1 MTVALGVRIELYSN
15 DKLHTAYLREDLQAA
30 AAPRA
35 GEFFAPGAL
44 GQAAEPVIG
53 LTPVVHHVEHYVVP
67 PEGTAWPY
75 TGGSPL
81 LMAVVRRQDV
91 PVERA
96 REIEA
101 VMDAEGW
108 SSRMFNN

>member
-53 LTPVVHHVEHYVVP
+53 LMPVVHHVEHYVVP
-67 PEGTAWPY
+67 PEGTAWPF
-75 TGGSPL
+75 TGSPL
-81 LMAVVRRQDV
+81 IMAVVQRRDV

-96 REIEA
+96 RGIEA
-101 VMDAEGW
+101 AMDAEGW
-108 SSRMFNN
+108 SSQMLNS